1 MSEFMW
7 GALVGAVCAPFAY
20 VGLRW
25 SWNQVNAR
33 LG

>member
-7 GALVGAVCAPFAY
+7 GALVGAVGAPFAY
-20 VGLRW
+20 VGLKYCFNW
-25 SWNQVNAR
+25 VKDR